1 VEKELQVA
9 IQAALEA
16 GRILRENWGGDF
28 AIEKKGE
35 IDLVTAID
43 YQVEKIII
51 DRLLSAFPSHSV
63 LAEESGASEQK
74 SDFLWIVDP
83 LDGTT
88 NFAHTYPCF
97 CTSIA
102 LEVSGELQLGVVYEP
117 LRQELFT
124 VISGKGA
131 FLNDKKIHVS
141 QAKNLLNSLLCT
153 GFAYDVREN
162 KRNNLRQFEK
172 FILTAQGVRR
182 DGAAAL
188 DLSFVGC
195 GHFDG
200 FWEFNL
206 KPWDIAAGVLLIREA
221 GGMVTAVDGSSFD
234 LRSGNILASNG
245 KIHQEMIEVLAHD

>member
-1 VEKELQVA
+1 MEKELQVA